1 MSKSI
6 IITKHGGPE
15 VLELKDI
22 KVGSPGPKEI
32 KIKNLAIGLNF
43 IDTYHRSGL
52 YKLKLPSGIGMEGA
66 GVVQE
71 IGSEVNLFNKGDKVA
86 YSQMPLGS
94 YSEER
99 IIPEKIAVKIPDG
112 VDEKI
117 AASVMTK
124 GLTSHYLLFKTYKVK
139 AGEMILF
146 HAAAG
151 GVGQIFC
158 QWAKSIGC
166 KVIGTVGSDNKI
178 NEAKNNGC
186 DFVIN
191 YNKESFDKKVLEIT
205 NNKGLGV
212 VYDGVGKETFEKSI
226 NCLKPMGMM
235 ISFGNASGPL
245 DPINVKKYIAHKS
258 LFFTRPGL
266 ADYGA
271 GRDALAEGSKMLFDQ
286 LKFGKIK
293 VKIFK
298 EYSLSNAKKAHD
310 DLENRKILGP
320 AILVPDAK

>member
-1 MSKSI
+1 MTKSI
-6 IITKHGGPE
+6 IINKHGGPE
-15 VLELKDI
+15 VLEFKEVT
-22 KVGSPGPKEI
+22 VGSTGPNEI

-52 YKLKLPSGIGMEGA
+52 YKLKLPSGLGMEGA

-71 IGSEVNLFNKGDKVA
+71 VGAKVINFNKGDKIA

-112 VDEKI
+112 INEKI
-117 AASVMTK
+117 AASIMTK
-124 GLTSHYLLFKTYKVK
+124 GLTSHYLLFKTYKAK
-139 AGEMILF
+139 AGETILF

-166 KVIGTVGSDNKI
+166 KIIGTVGSDDKI
-178 NEAKNNGC
+178 DIAKKNGC

-191 YNKESFDKKVLEIT
+191 YKKESFDKKVLEIT
-205 NNKGLGV
+205 ENKGLGV
-212 VYDGVGKETFEKSI
+212 VYDGVGKDTFEKSI

-235 ISFGNASGPL
+235 VSFGNASGPL
-245 DPINVKKYIAHKS
+245 NPIDVKKYIAHKS

-271 GRDALAEGSKMLFDQ
+271 GRKALEEGSALLFEQ
-286 LKFGKIK
+286 IKFGKIK
-293 VKIFK
+293 VKIFN
-298 EYSLSNAKKAHD
+298 EYALSDARKAHE
-310 DLENRKILGP
+310 DLEGRKILGP
-320 AILVPDAK
+320 AVLMPNE

>member
-1 MSKSI
+1 MPKSI
-6 IITKHGGPE
+6 IISRHGGPE
-15 VLELKDI
+15 VLEIKDVKI
-22 KVGSPGPKEI
+22 GSPGPNEI
-32 KIKNLAIGLNF
+32 KVKNLAIGLNF

-52 YKLKLPSGIGMEGA
+52 YKIKLPSGLGMEGA
-66 GVVQE
+66 GIIIE
-71 IGSEVNLFNKGDKVA
+71 IGSDVKLFNKGDKIA

-112 VDEKI
+112 IDEKI
-117 AASVMTK
+117 AASIMTK

-166 KVIGTVGSDNKI
+166 RVIGTVGSGDKI
-178 NEAKNNGC
+178 NNAKENGC
-186 DFVIN
+186 DYVIN
-191 YNKESFDKKVLEIT
+191 YNEDDFYKRVMEIT
-205 NNKGLGV
+205 NNKGLNV
-212 VYDGVGKETFEKSI
+212 VYDGVGKSTFEKSI
-226 NCLKPMGMM
+226 KCLKPMGMM

-245 DPINVKKYIAHKS
+245 EPIDVKKYIAHKS

-271 GRDALAEGSKMLFDQ
+271 GRAALEEGSELLFEQ
-286 LKFGKIK
+286 IKFGKIK

-298 EYSLSNAKKAHD
+298 EYKLSDAKKAHE
-310 DLENRKILGP
+310 DLEGRKILGP
-320 AILVPDAK
+320 AVLLPNE

>member
-1 MSKSI
+1 MPKKI
-6 IITKHGGPE
+6 IIKKHGGPE
-15 VLELKDI
+15 VLELHDVKLDNL
-22 KVGSPGPKEI
+22 GPKEI
-32 KIKNLAIGLNF
+32 RIKNTAIGLNF

-66 GVVQE
+66 GIVQE
-71 IGSEVNLFNKGDKVA
+71 IGSDVTLFNKGDRIA

-94 YSEER
+94 YADER

-112 VDEKI
+112 VNEKI

-139 AGEMILF
+139 AGETILF

-166 KVIGTVGSDNKI
+166 RVIGTVGSDSKI
-178 NEAKNNGC
+178 DIAKKNGC
-186 DFVIN
+186 EFVIN
-191 YNKESFDKKVLEIT
+191 YNKDDFDKKVLEIT
-205 NNKGLGV
+205 DNKGIGV
-212 VYDGVGKETFEKSI
+212 VYDGVGKKTFEKSI

-235 ISFGNASGPL
+235 ISFGNASGAL
-245 DPINVKKYIAHKS
+245 DPIDVKKYIAHKS

-266 ADYGA
+266 AHYGA
-271 GRDALAEGSKMLFDQ
+271 GRTALE
-286 LKFGKIK
+286 
-293 VKIFK
+293 
-298 EYSLSNAKKAHD
+298 
-310 DLENRKILGP
+310 
-320 AILVPDAK
+320 